1 MDLFV
6 HFANSLHN
14 PCLPKFAEAVCR
26 RSFEGSKANVSG
38 QDDVM
43 RVEKVG
49 VMMNDVLFG
58 DICERL

>member
-38 QDDVM
+38 GQDDVM
-43 RVEKVG
+43 IVRAHDSYFNKP
-49 VMMNDVLFG
+49 LKT
-58 DICERL
+58 LQL